1 MENWRDLSIKDKI
14 AIVTAIVAFI
24 IGWGLSIAGFVV
36 PPLGEIAN
44 SVLFVLGQALVY
56 AASVFGIAGYFSS
69 ETARLRK
76 DVKNMITEEEKR
88 YKNETEINP

>member
-1 MENWRDLSIKDKI
+1 MEQWKDLSIKDKI
-14 AIVTAIVAFI
+14 AIVTAIVAFL

>member
-1 MENWRDLSIKDKI
+1 MEKWKDLSIKDKI
-14 AIVTAIVAFI
+14 AIVTAVAAFC
-24 IGWGLSIAGFVV
+24 IGWGLSIAGFIV

-44 SVLFVLGQALVY
+44 SVLFILGQALVY

-69 ETARLRK
+69 ETARLRN

-88 YKNETEINP
+88 YKNETETTT

>member
-1 MENWRDLSIKDKI
+1 MEKWKDLSIKDKI
-14 AIVTAIVAFI
+14 AIVTAVVAFI

-69 ETARLRK
+69 ETARLKR
-76 DVKNMITEEEKR
+76 DVKNMIDEEEKR

>member
-1 MENWRDLSIKDKI
+1 MEKWKDLSIKDKI
-14 AIVTAIVAFI
+14 AIVTAVVAFI

-69 ETARLRK
+69 ETARLRN

-88 YKNETEINP
+88 YKNETETTT

>member
-1 MENWRDLSIKDKI
+1 MEKWKDLSIKDKI
-14 AIVTAIVAFI
+14 AIVTAVVAFI

-69 ETARLRK
+69 ETAKLRK
-76 DVKNMITEEEKR
+76 DVKNMITEEENR
-88 YKNETEINP
+88 FKNEVETTP